1 MVQHISIETL
11 KLNKAYRLWNAQ
23 IQRSFSISSRS
34 EMDGYFITQNE
45 RSIKNMKKKLK
56 RLLTGML
63 TLATVFTTL
72 PASTV
77 HASEKQYWTDAEE
90 KMCIRDSITALKQ
103 TSFTKKKRGLSSPK
117 QIIRNSTSLCRWS

>member
-1 MVQHISIETL
+1 M
-11 KLNKAYRLWNAQ
+11 K
-23 IQRSFSISSRS
+23 RSFSISSRS

-90 KMCIRDSITALKQ
+90 KAGYVEKVMNDGSI
-103 TSFTKKKRGLSSPK
+103 G
-117 QIIRNSTSLCRWS
+117 STFHDAC